1 MYLSTFARDVIMKF
15 ISIPRE
21 RKLKGFILEDILPMA
36 KGRIQS
42 IELQK
47 VIEVLD
53 TFDKWQSRVDSK
65 QITNAP
71 LETRM
76 NMTLAG
82 IQMGILPLTAL
93 SLCNVSKR
101 ELGNWLKQDEDNE
114 TIYNRALA
122 YAEAKLEF
130 VVHTAAQA
138 DPRLALNLLSRRNP
152 KKWAPTISADRKEGT
167 PEDGPVEETP
177 KTMSEMFDDKK
188 KAEMKKSNFNVN
200 I

>member
-1 MYLSTFARDVIMKF
+1 MYLSTSAQGVIMKF
-15 ISIPRE
+15 ISIPTK
-21 RKLKGFILEDILPMA
+21 RKLTGFTLEDILPMA
-36 KGRIQS
+36 KGRSQP

-47 VIEVLD
+47 VVEVLD
-53 TFDKWQSRVDSK
+53 NFDRWKSRADSK
-65 QITNAP
+65 QLTKAP

-76 NMTLAG
+76 EMTLAG

-114 TIYNRALA
+114 VLYNRALA

-152 KKWAPTISADRKEGT
+152 KKWAPTISADRKDGT

-188 KAEMKKSNFNVN
+188 RAELKKSDFNVDL
-200 I
+200 

>member
-1 MYLSTFARDVIMKF
+1 
-15 ISIPRE
+15 
-21 RKLKGFILEDILPMA
+21 MA

-42 IELQK
+42 IELKK